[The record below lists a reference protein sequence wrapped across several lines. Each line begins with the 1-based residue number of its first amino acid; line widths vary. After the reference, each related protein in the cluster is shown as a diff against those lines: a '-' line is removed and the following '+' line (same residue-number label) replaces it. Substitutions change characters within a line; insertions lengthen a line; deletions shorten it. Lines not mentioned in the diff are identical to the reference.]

1 MISQKK
7 VCTHLNRLNPE
18 ALEHNATGFRNNN
31 ESGENSHFILLVRV
45 VREIPKA
52 TAYQFPDSYKKSAG
66 NPGFSTTIYRTTFH
80 LI

>member
-1 MISQKK
+1 MIYRKGLPHQN
-7 VCTHLNRLNPE
+7 HLNPE
-18 ALEHNATGFRNNN
+18 PLEHNATGFRNTK

-52 TAYQFPDSYKKSAG
+52 TAYQFPDSLKKSAE